1 MRIIDFDN
9 PHFCFISS
17 EYNHYSIGVTKR
29 YK

>member
-1 MRIIDFDN
+1 MRIIVVDN
-9 PHFCFISS
+9 PHYYFISS